1 MNGIQILTLTIA
13 IVFPALAVAGSIA
26 ALMYSNKRVD
36 DLRTDSKTRFDDLKT
51 EMNAMEKRLIQ
62 HIDNAFTHMEL
73 LLKLH
78 EAEHHKK
85 WSFEQEFMTLLKKS
99 GMEYDARFVFG

>member
-1 MNGIQILTLTIA
+1 MTDQQILTIA
-13 IVFPALAVAGSIA
+13 IAVIFPCVALLYSGIA
-26 ALMYSNKRVD
+26 SKDRIGDVNKRID
-36 DLRTDSKTRFDDLKT
+36 DRFGEVSKRIDDTNKRFDD
-51 EMNAMEKRLIQ
+51 MEKRLID

-85 WSFEQEFMTLLKKS
+85 
-99 GMEYDARFVFG
+99 